1 MATDRAGFATVG
13 LSADRL
19 SGTGTRPHGATD
31 RATVSLASRVHT
43 ATNCDWTREHAKVIQ
58 SAVKRIV
65 HILLATAVLSGCS
78 VGPNYR
84 PRSATELGVPDAWS
98 VTAAPTREDLT
109 RWWRNF
115 DDPVL
120 GQLVEQA
127 AAANLDLAQAVA
139 RLRQAR
145 EQLVVSQSSL
155 FPTISGSGGFSRS
168 EAIRGGGSTLTLPD
182 GTVTTAGGGGRSNF
196 SLGLD
201 ASYQLDL
208 FGGIRRGV
216 EASRAQY
223 EAAGFDYATALLS
236 VQGEVARNYVLARAY
251 QAQLENAKASLAIQ
265 DDNLEIAGFR
275 VQAGLVSSVDQE
287 QARASRAQTAANIP
301 QVEQQYNAA
310 VSRIGVLTGQAPGAL
325 KPLLAAVKPI
335 PKGPASVGAD
345 IPANVLRQRPD
356 VRAAERNLAAAT
368 AQIGVAKAQL
378 YPALSISGSLDANA
392 GNIGGLFDTITG
404 GLFAGISQAIF
415 NGGRLNAQV
424 RSSRAGADAAFAAYK
439 QTVLTALEDVENA
452 VVALQSA
459 QERERQF
466 AIAYDAASNS
476 TLLARSQ
483 YRSGLTDFTT
493 LNTQEASLI
502 SARNGLVQARSDK
515 ATALIALYA
524 ALGGGWD
531 PAVTPTVD
539 TTPEFNATSAAPGPA
554 GTN

>member
-1 MATDRAGFATVG
+1 M
-13 LSADRL
+13 RL
-19 SGTGTRPHGATD
+19 VP
-31 RATVSLASRVHT
+31 RVQI
-43 ATNCDWTREHAKVIQ
+43 ATNCDWTRDHAEANQ
-58 SAVKRIV
+58 SAVKLSV
-65 HILLATAVLSGCS
+65 HFLLATALLSGCA
-78 VGPNYR
+78 VGPDYR
-84 PRSATELGVPDAWS
+84 PKSATELGVPDAWS
-98 VTAAPTREDLT
+98 VTAAPTPEDLT
-109 RWWRNF
+109 RWWRKF

-127 AAANLDLAQAVA
+127 AAANLDLAQAQA

-145 EQLVVSQSSL
+145 EALVVSQSSL
-155 FPTISGSGGFSRS
+155 LPSVSGSGGFSRS
-168 EAIRGGGSTLTLPD
+168 EAIRGGGASLTLPD
-182 GTVTTAGGGGRSNF
+182 GTVTSAGGGGRSSF

-201 ASYQLDL
+201 AAYQIDL

-223 EAAGFDYATALLS
+223 EAAGFDYATTLLS
-236 VQGEVARNYVLARAY
+236 VQSEVARNYVLARAY
-251 QAQLENAKASLAIQ
+251 QAQVENAKASLAIQ

-287 QARASRAQTAANIP
+287 QARASRAQTAANLP
-301 QVEQQYNAA
+301 QIEQQYNAA